1 MKELKL
7 PNMETVAQ
15 AKANEESEEKKE
27 DSISEEM
34 GEIEKQQDLNEI
46 VANIPEEFEVGGRVI
61 KIHSKSARDM
71 VRIDKAILK
80 ILKVQYERETIEIGE
95 DDGFWDKLD
104 ALQESYYESTF
115 DVISLI
121 INQDSKNP
129 EFDKEWIM
137 DHIDLMDDGVGEK
150 ILDSYNAKCSA
161 TNFFQKVL
169 RSRKF

>member
-1 MKELKL
+1 MYKR
-7 PNMETVAQ
+7 Q
-15 AKANEESEEKKE
+15 
-27 DSISEEM
+27 
-34 GEIEKQQDLNEI
+34 
-46 VANIPEEFEVGGRVI
+46 
-61 KIHSKSARDM
+61 
-71 VRIDKAILK
+71 
-80 ILKVQYERETIEIGE
+80 
-95 DDGFWDKLD
+95 KLD

-137 DHIDLMDDGVGEK
+137 DNIDLMDDGVGEK